1 MTLSEIQHGES
12 SELEFKR
19 ELPKNKDNLLKT
31 VSAFSNGGGGS
42 IIIGIDDKT
51 HEVVGV
57 DEIEA
62 FKMMDAI
69 ANSISDGIEPLV
81 SPDISL
87 QTVDGKTVIRVR
99 IFAGSHTPYYL
110 KSFGKDSGT
119 FVRIA
124 ATSRLADAIAQK
136 ELELLGM
143 RHSYDSLESRS
154 FMNDEQS
161 FNTETTKKLC
171 DDIMRFMK
179 QKTGSSIPVN
189 EQTLKT
195 LGVLKEKDGKFIPTN
210 AYAILMHPDR
220 YEYLWASIR
229 CACFKGT
236 EKVNFLDRL
245 DCEGSLYEQIEQ
257 ALKFVL
263 KNLRTGMRI
272 EGAIGKDVYEIP
284 PLALREAIVNA
295 VAHRNYMLDESV
307 RIAVFDDRVEI
318 TSPGLLP
325 AGISLASALNGES
338 RLRNPVIAKVLHMM
352 GFMEE
357 WGSGLRR
364 IAQEC
369 VEYNVKRP
377 ILAETE
383 IASVMTFSRN
393 VVVNENVPQNV
404 LQGQE
409 NVVRTDDNVVTNEKN
424 VVRTDD
430 NVAKNLSKAEQSV
443 FDILKKDNSYTAKEI
458 ADILKMSSRQIQRI
472 FASLKEKGCIK
483 HEGATKGGHWEI
495 IGE

>member
-1 MTLSEIQHGES
+1 MTISEIQQGES
-12 SELEFKR
+12 SEIEFKR
-19 ELPKNKDNLLKT
+19 ELSKNKDNILKT
-31 VSAFSNGGGGS
+31 VSAFSNCGGGS

-62 FKMMDAI
+62 FKIMDAI
-69 ANSISDGIEPLV
+69 ANSISDGVEPLV

-87 QTVDGKTVIRVR
+87 QTVEGKTVIRVR

-110 KSFGKDSGT
+110 KSAGKDSGT

-124 ATSRLADAIAQK
+124 ATSRPADAISQK
-136 ELELLGM
+136 ELELLGL

-179 QKTGSSIPVN
+179 QKKGSNIPVN

-195 LGVLKEKDGKFIPTN
+195 LGVLKDKEGKFVPTN

-220 YEYLWASIR
+220 YEYLWSSIR

-236 EKVNFLDRL
+236 DKVIFLDRL
-245 DCEGSLYEQIEQ
+245 DCEGTLYEQIEQ

-263 KNLRTGMRI
+263 RNLHTGMKI
-272 EGAIGKDVYEIP
+272 EGAIGKDVYELP
-284 PLALREAIVNA
+284 PQALREAIVNA

-307 RIAVFDDRVEI
+307 KIAVFDDRVEI
-318 TSPGLLP
+318 SSPGLLP
-325 AGISLASALNGES
+325 PGISLQSALNGES
-338 RLRNPVIAKVLHMM
+338 RLRNPVIAKVFHLM

-364 IAQEC
+364 IAKEC
-369 VEYNVKRP
+369 DEYNVKRP
-377 ILAETE
+377 ILVETE
-383 IASVMTFSRN
+383 IASIMTFSRN
-393 VVVNENVPQNV
+393 VVVNGVVNENLPQNV
-404 LQGQE
+404 LQRQE
-409 NVVRTDDNVVTNEKN
+409 NVVENRNNVVVN
-424 VVRTDD
+424 VVES
-430 NVAKNLSKAEQSV
+430 LSITEKSV
-443 FDILKKDNSYTAKEI
+443 FDIIKRDSSYTAKEM
-458 ADILKMSSRQIQRI
+458 ADVLKMSSRQIQRI
-472 FASLKEKGCIK
+472 LASLKEKNFIR
-483 HEGATKGGHWEI
+483 HEGPDKGGHWEI